1 MEIYIITVEDR
12 DGLYIVGAYTDYNA
26 AIVQYDSTCDNEE
39 ENDNFGNEVSLI
51 EVVGIKKT
59 TLETYTCEGCDDLD
73 EDEE

>member
-12 DGLYIVGAYTDYNA
+12 DGLYIVGAYTDYEA
-26 AIVQYDSTCDNEE
+26 AVAQYDKTCERED
-39 ENDNFGNEVSLI
+39 ENDNFGNEVCLI
-51 EVVGIKKT
+51 EVIGTKKT

>member
-12 DGLYIVGAYTDYNA
+12 DGLYIVGAYTDYEA
-26 AIVQYDSTCDNEE
+26 TVAQYDKTCERED
-39 ENDNFGNEVSLI
+39 ENDNFGNEVCLI
-51 EVVGIKKT
+51 EAIGTKKT

>member
-26 AIVQYDSTCDNEE
+26 AVVQYDSTCDNED

>member
-26 AIVQYDSTCDNEE
+26 AVAQYDSTCDNET

-59 TLETYTCEGCDDLD
+59 TLETYTCEEYDDLD

>member
-26 AIVQYDSTCDNEE
+26 AIVQYDSTCDNED

>member
-26 AIVQYDSTCDNEE
+26 AIAQYDSTCDNED

-51 EVVGIKKT
+51 EAIGTKKT
-59 TLETYTCEGCDDLD
+59 TLETYTCEGYDDLD

>member
-12 DGLYIVGAYTDYNA
+12 NSLYIVGAYTDYKMA
-26 AIVQYDSTCDNEE
+26 VAQYDKACERED

-51 EVVGIKKT
+51 EVIGTKKT
-59 TLETYTCEGCDDLD
+59 TLETYTSEGCDDLD

>member
-26 AIVQYDSTCDNEE
+26 AVVQYDSTCNNED